1 MSYMVGQWPR
11 KLLPSPVEHV
21 PQLLVSRLYI
31 EKSLVFGVQNFACAR
46 VFQGNTGQKY
56 AFNASTS

>member
-1 MSYMVGQWPR
+1 MCYIVGQWPR
-11 KLLPSPVEHV
+11 KLLPLREEHV

-31 EKSLVFGVQNFACAR
+31 EKSLVFGEQNFACAR
-46 VFQGNTGQKY
+46 VFLRNTGQKY